1 MKLTLALLLFTSIA
15 FATTAQSQ
23 AARLVIEPCPDY
35 PIRLADM
42 RVKCSRLHVPE
53 DRSSDESSWISL
65 FVARLSAR
73 EDNDQ
78 PPIVYLAG
86 GPGDSATA
94 EIDWWL
100 STPLRD
106 DRDIILIDQRGTG
119 LSRPSLN
126 CPEFDT
132 IAEDDRLAKC
142 LDRLQAAGIDLA
154 TYNADSMTQ
163 DIADLITVLELDQVN
178 IYARSYGAR
187 QALLLAQ
194 MLPQR
199 IRAMVLDGAYTGA
212 ESALESAAAN
222 TRQSLQRLFAD
233 CKASKAC
240 NAAYPKLS
248 TQFDQAAAALN
259 AQPATVD
266 GILPNANFQ
275 LDGRSFVFLLR
286 DMLADSTWLPYVPAL
301 IASIAQEDYGFPAS
315 VASDLVEAG
324 SRGGDTHSEGLYFSA
339 FCLDEATLTTAEEI
353 QASGETLPSAL
364 WQVVQLSQDLLADC
378 RRWIDAADTARTDEQ
393 PHEIPTLYL
402 SGAYDPIT
410 PSTGD
415 QSESPLVW
423 RLVLPHIGHG
433 VLENEPCAETV
444 VDAFLAN
451 PAGRPSDSCLAVLRR
466 PTFHIPE
473 NE

>member
-1 MKLTLALLLFTSIA
+1 MKLTLALLLFTCSA
-15 FATTAQSQ
+15 FAATAQSQ
-23 AARLVIEPCPDY
+23 AASVDTEPCPDHL
-35 PIRLADM
+35 IQLADM

-53 DRSSDESSWISL
+53 DRSSDEGYSISL

-78 PPIVYLAG
+78 PPIIYLAG

-94 EIDWWL
+94 ETDWWL
-100 STPLRD
+100 STRLRD
-106 DRDIILIDQRGTG
+106 ERDIILIDQRGTG

-132 IAEDDRLAKC
+132 RAAVDRLARC
-142 LDRLQAAGIDLA
+142 RDRLQAAGIELA
-154 TYNADSMTQ
+154 AYNADSMTQ
-163 DIADLITVLELDQVN
+163 DIADLIKVLELDQVN

-187 QALLLAQ
+187 QALLLARK
-194 MLPQR
+194 LPQR
-199 IRAMVLDGAYTGA
+199 IRAMVFDGAYTGA

-233 CKASKAC
+233 CRASEAC
-240 NAAYPKLS
+240 NAAYPQLS
-248 TQFDQAAAALN
+248 KQFAQAAATLD

-266 GILPNANFQ
+266 GVLPNAKLQ

-301 IASIAQEDYGFPAS
+301 IASIAQEDYGYPAS
-315 VASDLVEAG
+315 VASDWVEAG

-339 FCLDEATLTTAEEI
+339 FCLDEARLTTAEEI
-353 QASGETLPSAL
+353 EASGETLPSAL
-364 WQVVQLSQDLLADC
+364 WQVVQLSLDLLADC
-378 RRWIDAADTARTDEQ
+378 RRWVDAADTVRTDEQ

-410 PSTGD
+410 PSAGD
-415 QSESPLVW
+415 HAESPSVW
-423 RLVLPHIGHG
+423 RLVLPHIGHD
-433 VLENEPCAETV
+433 VLENEPCAEAV
-444 VDAFLAN
+444 IGAFLAN
-451 PAGRPSDSCLAVLRR
+451 PTRRPSDSCLEVLRT
-466 PTFHIPE
+466 PTFHIRE